1 MTQGGKRLV
10 AGLGWGSFLPVLLIA
25 LLTLG
30 WELLAWQ
37 NFGYP
42 LLHRWLSIG
51 VTIDEYGPKNP
62 VRPGFQ
68 QTDLQERSRLF
79 AGIVRAI
86 HHQGEGLTGLV
97 YRNPQGEAL
106 GKLLTPAEVLHL
118 QDVART
124 VDLLRP
130 AGWVA
135 CTLLLI
141 GSLAICRWR
150 LAPPWRVWL
159 PSLAG
164 LALLSAGLLWGVGA
178 EPLFYQLHHWW
189 FPAGHQWFFYYEE
202 SLMSMMMKAP
212 DLFGAIAA
220 IWLALAVTLLL
231 LWQGL
236 ISACMRR
243 PQP

>member
-1 MTQGGKRLV
+1 M
-10 AGLGWGSFLPVLLIA
+10 
-25 LLTLG
+25 
-30 WELLAWQ
+30 
-37 NFGYP
+37 
-42 LLHRWLSIG
+42 
-51 VTIDEYGPKNP
+51 
-62 VRPGFQ
+62 
-68 QTDLQERSRLF
+68 
-79 AGIVRAI
+79 
-86 HHQGEGLTGLV
+86 
-97 YRNPQGEAL
+97 
-106 GKLLTPAEVLHL
+106 
-118 QDVART
+118 ART

-130 AGWVA
+130 VGWVA